1 MKNQWAFEEYSFP
14 VRATVGTSYAVRFGI
29 HRFVHSKPLPYIIS
43 TGSKP
48 IFGHR
53 SARSSRKR
61 FSSSDWLA
69 YIVIVASTLAC
80 WTKGRGQ
87 PERSCVSRR
96 SCVRQSRHF
105 SRGGRSRGP
114 MSVDS
119 QKRFRSSPLS
129 EISKSVKFHGTRRIY
144 NNEIFTRTYLTAV
157 GF

>member
-1 MKNQWAFEEYSFP
+1 MKNQRAFKEYSFP
-14 VRATVGTSYAVRFGI
+14 FWATVGTSYADRFGI
-29 HRFVHSKPLPYIIS
+29 HRFIHRKTPPYSIS
-43 TGSKP
+43 TGSNP

-61 FSSSDWLA
+61 FSSSHWFA
-69 YIVIVASTLAC
+69 CIVIVASTLAC

-87 PERSCVSRR
+87 PERSCVSRH

-105 SRGGRSRGP
+105 SRDGSSRGA

-119 QKRFRSSPLS
+119 QKRFSASPLS
-129 EISKSVKFHGTRRIY
+129 EISKSVKFHGTWRIY
-144 NNEIFTRTYLTAV
+144 NNEIFTRMYLTAV